1 MVNTKVQTI
10 KEEVMK
16 PKEDM
21 IEDQLLQGA
30 KTLLKATIMIKVIKI
45 EVKEILNMKKD
56 QKNMKINKISKVD
69 IKSHNFIQSL
79 QSLS

>member
-10 KEEVMK
+10 KEEVMM

-21 IEDQLLQGA
+21 KEDQQLKGA
-30 KTLLKATIMIKVIKI
+30 KTLSKATIMIKIIII
-45 EVKEILNMKKD
+45 EVKEILNMKK
-56 QKNMKINKISKVD
+56 D